1 MHDLNRNTP
10 VTMTQNPTPR
20 TDTEPDQKYAEKQES
35 TLPVLPAGVDD
46 TSAPDPERVGT
57 QALENPGVLRRRITR
72 LAVPALG
79 ENALENALDIVNTV
93 LVSALGAA
101 ALAGAGAAL
110 QVMQIVISA
119 LTALSTGAS
128 ILVAHAVGADEP
140 AESTRL
146 ARQALMWSLML
157 SVPIAL
163 GGVLGTD
170 GIVSIFGLAPAAA
183 EVARSYLVIAMA
195 SIPVLAMLMISGGV
209 LRGAGDARTP
219 MYVTMG
225 ANVINIGLAYALI
238 HGHFG
243 LPQLGVAGAAIAG
256 FIARTLALV
265 AMVWLM
271 AKGRAGVSLARPVG
285 TILVYWKPRWDAA
298 RAILKLGLPA
308 AAEQLVMSGAW
319 LAFTMI
325 VARLGTETMA
335 AQRVTS
341 SVQNVVFLPGLALMI
356 ATTSLVGQALGARHP
371 LLARQVAGRT
381 ERWGMGIAVVLALV
395 VWLGAR
401 PIMGLF
407 TDDPQ
412 IIALGAAALP
422 VMMLTQPFWAWT
434 IQNSGMLRGMRDTIS
449 PLVIEAIG
457 NWSAVAMVWFIVE
470 HGGGLTAA
478 WWAFVAVAPLTS
490 LAMTWRKRVRARK
503 VGAYLPGE
511 TLLPRLRKRAVQ
523 AG

>member
-1 MHDLNRNTP
+1 MTENQTLPTSPQTQHADNRI
-10 VTMTQNPTPR
+10 
-20 TDTEPDQKYAEKQES
+20 EKQES
-35 TLPVLPAGVDD
+35 TLPVLPVGVDD
-46 TSAPDPERVGT
+46 ASAPDPEQVGA

-72 LAVPALG
+72 LALPALG

-110 QVMQIVISA
+110 QVMQIVLSA

-140 AESTRL
+140 AEGTRL

-157 SVPIAL
+157 SVPIAVA
-163 GGVLGTD
+163 GVLGTG
-170 GIVSIFGLAPAAA
+170 GIVSIFGLAPEAAG
-183 EVARSYLVIAMA
+183 VARSYLVIAMA

-209 LRGAGDARTP
+209 LRGAGDAKTP

-243 LPQLGVAGAAIAG
+243 MPQLGVAGAAIAG

-285 TILVYWKPRWDAA
+285 TVLVFWKPRWDAA
-298 RAILKLGLPA
+298 RAILKLGVPA

-325 VARLGTETMA
+325 VARIGTEAMA

-356 ATTSLVGQALGARHP
+356 ATTSLVGQALGARRP

-381 ERWGMGIAVVLALV
+381 ERWAMGIAVILALV
-395 VWLGAR
+395 VWLAAR
-401 PIMGLF
+401 PIMALF
-407 TDDPQ
+407 TDDPK
-412 IIALGAAALP
+412 IITLGAATLP

-457 NWSAVAMVWFIVE
+457 NWSAVAAVWFIVQN
-470 HGGGLTAA
+470 GGGLTTA
-478 WWAFVAVAPLTS
+478 WWAYVAVAPLTS

-511 TLLPRLRKRAVQ
+511 TLLPRLGKRAVS